1 MPQSTRLRRWL
12 TVVLASVGVP
22 AMVFAQGASIS
33 GKVTDD
39 NSVPLVGA
47 NVTIDALNASVG
59 SNTAGQ
65 FTITIPGARV
75 SGQSVVLRVR
85 AIGYTPQTRTITIT
99 AGASTQNFSLSPD
112 INKLSQVVI
121 TGVTAGTEQKK
132 LPFVVAQVSEADM
145 PVPNSNPL
153 AELQG
158 KVTGAN
164 IVSASGRPGSVPAI
178 VLRGPQ
184 SINASG
190 RDQSPMFIVDGVEQ
204 IASASL
210 SDINPDDIENIEV
223 VKGAAAASLYG
234 SRAGYGVISVTTK
247 SGRAS
252 GEGVRFTTRAEFG
265 ASDIEH
271 YVPLAT
277 TNMLLMDPTNTRYCI
292 SSGTAASTNACSRT
306 VDIYAETLR
315 INNTAAVFALSP
327 ASFTNDAGIATNLG
341 AINLRGLY
349 QSNPWPV
356 TFDPVGQN
364 VTNGPWSN
372 INVDMTGKF
381 GKANFFSSIG
391 TLRQMGSIRYLDGY
405 RRNSIRLN
413 VDNTLGNNW
422 TLSVRAYYARV
433 AQDVSAGQF
442 FDLSRQVAYSDL
454 QRQDSFG
461 RLFVRSNA
469 EVQGGQN
476 TNPNY
481 LDQVNPQKGQNDRFQ
496 GDVTARWQPLSW
508 LDGDFSIGYD
518 RTNETDNGFFDAGTR
533 STLSSGTSFQG
544 GINFNNNFNQ
554 SYNASMNWTARRD
567 LSRDLNM
574 RFTVRGL
581 YESQDSNFNGQSGNN
596 LLVPGLF
603 TSSDLVPSASNGLGS
618 SVTSVR
624 QIGMFAGVDLEY
636 KERYIL
642 NSQIR
647 RDGSSLF
654 GSANQ
659 WANYGRGSFAWRA
672 SEEPFWP
679 LKSVIN
685 DFKLRA
691 AVGQAGNR
699 PAFSQQYQTY
709 TLSGGVVTASTLGN
723 VNLRPELSQ
732 EVELG
737 FDAEILHKYGL
748 TVTHAHGIVSSELL
762 QVPPSASSG
771 FSNQWKNAGQ
781 LDNATWEVSLNVPII
796 EKRDLQYSARF
807 NFDDTK
813 SNITGIAPGI
823 APYYYSMVGGTAAGS
838 NYYVAANVPYGAI
851 YGRQFVEQCSQLP
864 VAFQSQ
870 CGGAGQNFQKNSQG
884 LIVWTGGAALTD
896 GITKNLWMA
905 VNGAATAPFGVTES
919 WGNPIVLRDSTGAA
933 ITNQSMGSALP
944 DFRYSI
950 AQSFT
955 FRKFSAY
962 ALFDAVKGN
971 SVWNLGRAWSFGDFA
986 NGEESQ
992 GSNVN
997 LARPLGYYFRAGAPD
1012 NAGVGGLYDILGTN
1026 SVSVENG
1033 SYVKLREVS
1042 LGYRIGKIG
1051 GQGDWT
1057 VSLIGRNLK
1066 TWTNYKGYDPET
1078 GTAGGVSGS
1087 AALNAADNYGFPNV
1101 RSFTFQ
1107 LSSSF

>member
-1 MPQSTRLRRWL
+1 
-12 TVVLASVGVP
+12 
-22 AMVFAQGASIS
+22 MVFAQGASIT
-33 GKVTDD
+33 GKITDD

-184 SINASG
+184 SINATG

-265 ASDIEH
+265 ASDIAH
-271 YVPLAT
+271 KIPLAT
-277 TNMLLMDPTNTRYCI
+277 TTMMMMTPDQSRFCITTAGQPSCTR
-292 SSGTAASTNACSRT
+292 S
-306 VDIYAETLR
+306 VDIYAEALR
-315 INNTAAVFALSP
+315 INQGGPAYALSP
-327 ASFTNDAGIATNLG
+327 ATFTQDYGISTNPG
-341 AINLRGLY
+341 SSGVNARGIY
-349 QSNPWPV
+349 QVNQYPT

-364 VTNGPWSN
+364 VTNGPWSD

-381 GKANFFSSIG
+381 GKANFFASIG
-391 TLRQMGSIRYLDGY
+391 NLRQEGSIRFLDGY

-413 VDNTLGNNW
+413 VDNTLGGNW

-433 AQDVSAGQF
+433 SQDISSGAF
-442 FDLSRQVAYSDL
+442 FTLTRQPAFADLLRT
-454 QRQDSFG
+454 DSFG
-461 RLFVRSNA
+461 RLFVRDNPQ
-469 EVQGGQN
+469 VQGDQN
-476 TNPNY
+476 GNPDY
-481 LDQVNPQKGQNDRFQ
+481 IDSAFPQRGQNDRFQ
-496 GDVTARWQPLSW
+496 GAVTARWQPLPW
-508 LDGDFSIGYD
+508 LDGDFALGYD
-518 RTNETDNGFFDAGTR
+518 RTNLVNNFFQDAGYRGTDAS
-533 STLSSGTSFQG
+533 STNYLGSIEFDNT
-544 GINFNNNFNQ
+544 FNQ
-554 SYNASMNWTARRD
+554 SYNASMNWTARKD
-567 LSRDLNM
+567 LGRDLNM

-581 YESQDSNFNGQSGNN
+581 YEAQDSNANDLGGQN
-596 LLVPGLF
+596 LVVPGLF
-603 TSSDLVPSASNGLGS
+603 TASDLVPSASNFQGS
-618 SVTSVR
+618 SIQSVR
-624 QIGMFAGVDLEY
+624 QIGMFAGIDLEY
-636 KERYIL
+636 KERYIF
-642 NSQIR
+642 NTQIR

-654 GSANQ
+654 GAQNQ

-679 LKSVIN
+679 LKNTIN

-699 PAFSQQYQTY
+699 PSFAQQYQTF
-709 TLSGGVVTASTLGN
+709 TISNGSVSASQLGN
-723 VNLRPELSQ
+723 NNLRPELSQ

-748 TVTHAHGIVSSELL
+748 TVTHALDVVSSELL
-762 QVPPSASSG
+762 PVPPAAASG
-771 FSNQWKNAGQ
+771 FSTQWKNAGQ
-781 LDNATWEVSLNVPII
+781 LQNATWEVSLNVPLI
-796 EKRDLQYSARF
+796 ERRDLQYSVRF
-807 NFDDTK
+807 NFDQTK
-813 SNITGIAPGI
+813 SEITGIAAGI
-823 APYYYSMVGGTAAGS
+823 APFYTSMVTGSAAGS
-838 NYYVAANVPYGAI
+838 NYYIAAGVPYGAI
-851 YGRQFVEQCSQLP
+851 YGKQFVTSCNQLP
-864 VAFQSQ
+864 TAFVSQ
-870 CGGAGQNFQKNSQG
+870 CGTPTSNWQKNNQG
-884 LIVWTGGAALTD
+884 FIVWTAGAALTD
-896 GITKNLWMA
+896 GITKNMWMA
-905 VNGAATAPFGVTES
+905 VNGSPDGKSSTAPWGLTES
-919 WGNPIVLRDSTGAA
+919 WGMPIILHDSLGHAV
-933 ITNQSMGSALP
+933 TNQSFGEALP

-955 FRKFSAY
+955 FKKFTAY
-962 ALFDAVKGN
+962 LLVDAVKGN
-971 SVWNLGRAWSFGDFA
+971 SIWNVGRAWSFGDFM

-992 GSNVN
+992 AANVSVG
-997 LARPLGYYFRAGAPD
+997 LAKPVGYYYRGEPGD
-1012 NAGVGGLYDILGTN
+1012 GLAGVGGLYDALGTN
-1026 SVSVENG
+1026 TVSVENG
-1033 SYVKLREVS
+1033 SYVKFREVS
-1042 LGYRIGKIG
+1042 LGYRIGKIAG
-1051 GQGDWT
+1051 AGDWT
-1057 VSLIGRNLK
+1057 VSLIGRNLYTITK
-1066 TWTNYKGYDPET
+1066 YKGYDPET
-1078 GTAGGVSGS
+1078 GTSGGTTGS
-1087 AALNAADNYGFPNV
+1087 AALNAADNFGFPNV
-1101 RSFTFQ
+1101 RSITFQ

>member
-12 TVVLASVGVP
+12 TVVLASVGIP
-22 AMVFAQGASIS
+22 AMVFAQAATIT
-33 GKVTDD
+33 GKIADAD
-39 NSVPLVGA
+39 QVPLVGA
-47 NVTIDALNASVG
+47 NITIDALNISVG

-85 AIGYTPQTRTITIT
+85 AIGYTPQTRTITIS
-99 AGASTQNFSLSPD
+99 AGATTQNFSLAPD
-112 INKLSQVVI
+112 VNRLSQVVI
-121 TGVTAGTEQKK
+121 TGVTAGTEQKM

-164 IVSASGRPGSVPAI
+164 IVSASGRPGSAPSI

-184 SINASG
+184 SIDATG
-190 RDQSPMFIVDGVEQ
+190 RQQSPLFIVDGVEQ
-204 IASASL
+204 IATASL
-210 SDINPDDIENIEV
+210 SDINPNDIENIEV

-247 SGRAS
+247 SGHSS
-252 GEGVRFTTRAEFG
+252 GEGIRFNTRAEFG

-271 YVPLAT
+271 NISLAT
-277 TNMLLMDPTNTRYCI
+277 TTMMMEDPTDTRFCI
-292 SSGTAASTNACSRT
+292 TTAGQPSCTRT

-315 INNTAAVFALSP
+315 INQGGSTFALSP
-327 ASFTNDAGIATNLG
+327 ATFTNDGGIATNLG
-341 AINLRGLY
+341 PIPLRSLY
-349 QSNPWPV
+349 QVNQWPV
-356 TFDPVGQN
+356 TYNPVAQN
-364 VTNGPWSN
+364 VTNGPWSD

-381 GKANFFSSIG
+381 GRANFFTSIG
-391 TLRQMGSIRYLDGY
+391 TLRQEGSIRFLDGY
-405 RRNSIRLN
+405 RRNSIRMN

-433 AQDVSAGQF
+433 EQDNYSGAF
-442 FDLSRQVAYSDL
+442 FTLTRQVAYADL
-454 QRQDSFG
+454 LRTDSFG

-469 EVQGGQN
+469 QAQGSQN
-476 TNPNY
+476 ENPDY
-481 LDQVNPQKGQNDRFQ
+481 EMASQPARGQNDRFQ
-496 GDVTARWQPLSW
+496 GNVQARWQPLSW

-518 RTNETDNGFFDAGTR
+518 RTNLLNNDFQDAGER
-533 STLSSGTSFQG
+533 STTNSGTAYLGYIGFD
-544 GINFNNNFNQ
+544 NTFNQ
-554 SYNASMNWTARRD
+554 SYNAAMNWTARKD
-567 LSRDLNM
+567 LRRDLNL

-581 YESQDSNFNGQSGNN
+581 YEAQDNNYNGENGSN
-596 LLVPGLF
+596 LAVPGLF
-603 TSSDLVPSASNGLGS
+603 TTSAIVPSASNQLES
-618 SVTSVR
+618 SISSVR
-624 QIGMFAGVDLEY
+624 QIGMFAGIDLEY

-642 NSQIR
+642 NTQIR

-699 PAFSQQYQTY
+699 PSFAQQYQTFSI
-709 TLSGGVVTASTLGN
+709 TNGAVSASTLGN
-723 VNLRPELSQ
+723 ANLRPELSQ

-748 TVTHAHGIVSSELL
+748 TVTHALGIVSSELL

-771 FSNQWKNAGQ
+771 FANQWKNAGQ
-781 LDNATWEVSLNVPII
+781 LQNETWEVSLNVPLI

-807 NFDDTK
+807 NFDQTK
-813 SNITGIAPGI
+813 SEITGIAAGI
-823 APYYYSMVGGTAAGS
+823 APYYYSGGDSGATAM
-838 NYYVAANVPYGAI
+838 YYVAANVPYGGI
-851 YGRQFVEQCSQLP
+851 YGRQFVESCSQLP

-870 CGGAGQNFQKNSQG
+870 CGGAGANFQKNSQG
-884 LIVWTGGAALTD
+884 LVVWTGGAALTD

-905 VNGAATAPFGVTES
+905 VNGASTAPFGVTES
-919 WGNPIVLRDSTGAA
+919 WGNPIVLRDSLGHA
-933 ITNQSMGSALP
+933 ITSQSMGNALP

-950 AQSFT
+950 AQNFT
-955 FRKFSAY
+955 FKKFTAY

-971 SVWNLGRAWSFGDFA
+971 SVWDIGRAWSNGDFM
-986 NGEESQ
+986 NGDESQ
-992 GSNVN
+992 LGVSVGM
-997 LARPLGYYFRAGAPD
+997 AKPLGYYFRAGAPD
-1012 NAGVGGLYDILGTN
+1012 NAGVGGLYDVLNTN
-1026 SVSVENG
+1026 SVTVENA

-1042 LGYRIGKIG
+1042 LGYRIGKIA

-1066 TWTNYKGYDPET
+1066 TWTGYKGYDPET
-1078 GTAGGVSGS
+1078 GGTATGASGS
-1087 AALNAADNYGFPNV
+1087 AALNAIDDYGFPNV
-1101 RSFTFQ
+1101 RSITFQ